1 MSFYLSSGQWSL
13 LTRPPVSGRP
23 YKTRKPLPL
32 YPHALLTL
40 YATRFALH
48 PLSVLSRLSLAVSS
62 SHRPPRSHFVV
73 VVVTNCLRSS
83 AMSCELNQSAECP
96 DAPDAGKRYTGPE
109 SGQRYLCRES
119 RANRRLLMLRRR
131 LRSAGYLQR
140 YDSAWRI
147 PGVPSKQHDRTMT
160 FPRQRNGFAFSA
172 KAEKF
177 EVRCAALPPSS
188 CAHSNFFEHY
198 LHVTVAERAAELVRK
213 RRALERRP
221 ASPDGGRTNE
231 KIRPRGR
238 IFFPQ
243 AR

>member
-1 MSFYLSSGQWSL
+1 
-13 LTRPPVSGRP
+13 
-23 YKTRKPLPL
+23 
-32 YPHALLTL
+32 
-40 YATRFALH
+40 
-48 PLSVLSRLSLAVSS
+48 
-62 SHRPPRSHFVV
+62 
-73 VVVTNCLRSS
+73 
-83 AMSCELNQSAECP
+83 MSCELNQSAECP

-160 FPRQRNGFAFSA
+160 CTRQRNGFAFSA

-177 EVRCAALPPSS
+177 EVRRTALPPSS

-198 LHVTVAERAAELVRK
+198 LHVTVAECADELVRK

-221 ASPDGGRTNE
+221 ASLKMQDAQTKKSGLAAGFLFLR
-231 KIRPRGR
+231 
-238 IFFPQ
+238 